1 MPGYGY
7 GISEVLTSTK
17 SAATGGSAFE
27 YTAIDNNFSMEF
39 DGTDQY
45 ISLKPSDVA
54 NTGQFSIS
62 FWINGTTAPTSGFT
76 YLFSSDYY
84 NLHTFWVV
92 RGNDFVWSDI
102 NGVRRTLATNVLDG
116 SWHHIVVIFNPT
128 GADQT
133 IRCYKD
139 GGNVVNVTT
148 DFRYQQN
155 PAGALYIGPLEYLGN
170 RPSYSGFVGN
180 LDEIAVWNTDIS
192 EETIEAIYNTTND
205 NPGKAADLLETP
217 EGAPVAWYRMGD

>member
-1 MPGYGY
+1 M
-7 GISEVLTSTK
+7 
-17 SAATGGSAFE
+17 
-27 YTAIDNNFSMEF
+27 
-39 DGTDQY
+39 
-45 ISLKPSDVA
+45 
-54 NTGQFSIS
+54 
-62 FWINGTTAPTSGFT
+62 
-76 YLFSSDYY
+76 
-84 NLHTFWVV
+84 
-92 RGNDFVWSDI
+92 
-102 NGVRRTLATNVLDG
+102 
-116 SWHHIVVIFNPT
+116 IFNPT

-192 EETIEAIYNTTND
+192 EGTIEAIYNTTND